1 MCKFKLNL
9 NDVSQESG
17 VDCVKFQKSSLA
29 DKFTGDALGRPY
41 TSANS
46 WGNTYGAHK
55 SHLEF
60 SIDQFRTLQSYAK
73 KIGILFSA
81 SAMDLRSLTQ
91 LYTLDLPFIKI
102 GSGDA
107 NNFQLLQYAAA
118 RTTPLVISTGMQN
131 ESTIRKIVEI
141 MQNNGK
147 QNYCLMHCVS
157 SYPTEVG
164 DTRIRMVEVFAKMF
178 PNVCIG
184 YSGHEQSTA
193 AITGAAVILGAK
205 VCFTKQHSRGWK
217 LKIIIHYRSS
227 NVISHWTRHKKEQ
240 IISSRYFHRK

>member
-1 MCKFKLNL
+1 MQIRNILFSQCI
-9 NDVSQESG
+9 SQESG
-17 VDCVKFQKSSLA
+17 VDCVKLQKSSLA
-29 DKFTGDALGRPY
+29 DKFTADALGRPY
-41 TSANS
+41 ASANS

-60 SIDQFRTLQSYAK
+60 SIDQFRTLQTYAK

-81 SAMDLRSLTQ
+81 SAMDLRSLAQ
-91 LYTLDLPFIKI
+91 LYTLELPFIKI

-118 RTTPLVISTGMQN
+118 RTTPLIISTGMQS
-131 ESTIRKIVEI
+131 ESTIRKIVDI
-141 MQNNGK
+141 MQCNGK

-157 SYPTEVG
+157 SYPTVPQDAG
-164 DTRIRMVEVFAKMF
+164 IRMVEHFGEMF

-205 VCFTKQHSRGWK
+205 VR
-217 LKIIIHYRSS
+217 LKKYFNYFII
-227 NVISHWTRHKKEQ
+227 N
-240 IISSRYFHRK
+240 

>member
-1 MCKFKLNL
+1 MFVNGI
-9 NDVSQESG
+9 SQESG

-41 TSANS
+41 ASVNS

-81 SAMDLRSLTQ
+81 SAMDLRSLAQ
-91 LYTLDLPFIKI
+91 LYTLELPFIKI

-107 NNFQLLQYAAA
+107 NNFQLLQYAAS
-118 RTTPLVISTGMQN
+118 RTTPLVISTGMQS
-131 ESTIRKIVEI
+131 ETTIRKIVEI
-141 MQNNGK
+141 MQYNGK

-157 SYPTEVG
+157 SYPTAPQ
-164 DTRIRMVEVFAKMF
+164 DATIRMVEIFGEMF
-178 PNVCIG
+178 PNICIG
-184 YSGHEQSTA
+184 YSGHEQCTA

-205 VCFTKQHSRGWK
+205 VCFK
-217 LKIIIHYRSS
+217 KIRLI
-227 NVISHWTRHKKEQ
+227 WLD
-240 IISSRYFHRK
+240 F